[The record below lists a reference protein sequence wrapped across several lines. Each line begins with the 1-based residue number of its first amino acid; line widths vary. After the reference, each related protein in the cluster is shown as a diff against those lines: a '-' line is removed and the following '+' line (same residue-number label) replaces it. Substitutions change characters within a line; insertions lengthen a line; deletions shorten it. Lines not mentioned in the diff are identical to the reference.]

1 MKNQINLWRI
11 FSVRIYQKR
20 IIRTYYFF
28 LIKCIWTYIFVFIA
42 GLKNWFGWSL
52 LNLTKKF
59 ASCTLHHAH
68 HVFCNQCDKINIF
81 WEIYTCKNYLSWSK
95 KLFSHSNEGIFYMEK
110 FFKHADFI
118 RYSKIVQYLCFV
130 RIMHKRDF
138 EWLFLPEKIVFFS
151 WISVILKQGTMNYVY
166 IPQFYF
172 KVK

>member
-1 MKNQINLWRI
+1 MKLYFRFYSWIKKLVWLKFVKFDQE
-11 FSVRIYQKR
+11 
-20 IIRTYYFF
+20 IRE
-28 LIKCIWTYIFVFIA
+28 
-42 GLKNWFGWSL
+42 
-52 LNLTKKF
+52 KF

-68 HVFCNQCDKINIF
+68 HVFCNQFDKINIF

-95 KLFSHSNEGIFYMEK
+95 KLFSHSNEAIFYKEK

-166 IPQFYF
+166 ITQFYF
-172 KVK
+172 KMK